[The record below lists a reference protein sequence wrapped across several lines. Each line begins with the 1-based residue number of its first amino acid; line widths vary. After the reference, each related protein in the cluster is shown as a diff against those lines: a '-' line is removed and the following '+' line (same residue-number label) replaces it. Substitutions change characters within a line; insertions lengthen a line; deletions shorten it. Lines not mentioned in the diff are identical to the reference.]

1 MHSFT
6 LGTTKSSTYGIRI
19 AGPVPRPVATQ
30 RVEDIEVAGRAGTL
44 TRFQGLG
51 DVTLNIP
58 MLFMGKDRLTNY
70 RKFAAA
76 LTTAKT
82 IALSHDGGRVRR
94 IKHAQLTPLTS
105 ETSGWAA
112 AELTV
117 TCQPYAY
124 FAAPHRQTLNA
135 TGSTVVNNLGLAEA
149 APKLTLTGTGTL
161 RFGLNGTYYVINS
174 PANSITLDSEL
185 MTAYTGASAQLNAI
199 GSDFPI
205 MRPGNNTFA
214 IPSTNSGITAWS
226 LEVTWRDP

>member
-6 LGTTKSSTYGIRI
+6 LGTTKSSTFGIRI

-44 TRFQGLG
+44 TRLKGLG
-51 DVTLNIP
+51 DVTITIP

-76 LTTAKT
+76 LATAKT
-82 IALSHDGGRVRR
+82 ITLSHDGGRVRR
-94 IKHAQLTPLTS
+94 IKHTALSPLTG

-124 FAAPHRQTLNA
+124 YASPHRQTLNP
-135 TGSTVVNNLGLAEA
+135 TGSTTVNNLGLAEA
-149 APKLTLTGTGTL
+149 APKLTLNGTGTL
-161 RFGLNGTYYVINS
+161 RFGLNGTYYVITS
-174 PANSITLDSEL
+174 PASSTTVDSEL
-185 MTAYTGASAQLNAI
+185 MTAYTGPTAQLNAI
-199 GSDFPI
+199 SSDYPM
-205 MRPGNNTFA
+205 MRPGSNTFTVPA
-214 IPSTNSGITAWS
+214 TNSGITSWS